1 MRKMKNIKMMK
12 NLNIMGRLK
21 KSKTNKTT
29 STIVWEVKN
38 IIAGGRH
45 LCTMENSNQSGYKAF
60 PGMRE

>member
-38 IIAGGRH
+38 IIAGGRY
-45 LCTMENSNQSGYKAF
+45 LCTMENRIQSGYTAG
-60 PGMRE
+60 PGKRE